1 MKEVDFLQFLLENM
15 VSHPEDV
22 KIERKEDELWVLLTL
37 SVNKE
42 DMWVI
47 IWKGGNNINS
57 IRSIMRLVWMK
68 LNKRINVKVLD

>member
-22 KIERKEDELWVLLTL
+22 KIERKEDELGVLLTL

-42 DMWVI
+42 DMGVI
-47 IWKGGNNINS
+47 IGKGGNNINS
-57 IRSIMRLVWMK
+57 IRSIMRLVGMK